1 MATETRPARH
11 ARPRPALADA
21 AAPPPP
27 RRAVRRRR
35 DAESRLSGAPR
46 RHHPQIPLQQSYPLC
61 RAHAHPHPRG
71 GAGLRAHDRL
81 GRRAAPVAAQRAG
94 KVGGEPLTGSQVEVL
109 RLVETQPGVG
119 VRDAAAALHL
129 APNTVSTLVGGLV
142 AAGLLD
148 RRPDPDD
155 RRATQLHLTPAATTR
170 LRRWRDERDR
180 VLAHALGHLDAED
193 RGRLEASL
201 PALERLLA
209 ALERDR

>member
-1 MATETRPARH
+1 MPTATPTREE
-11 ARPRPALADA
+11 ALAA
-21 AAPPPP
+21 ELTTAWGG
-27 RRAVRRRR
+27 VRRR
-35 DAESRLSGAPR
+35 LR
-46 RHHPQIPLQQSYPLC
+46 RSA
-61 RAHAHPHPRG
+61 RAR
-71 GAGLRAHDRL
+71 
-81 GRRAAPVAAQRAG
+81 
-94 KVGGEPLTGSQVEVL
+94 VGGEPLTGSQVEVL

-129 APNTVSTLVGGLV
+129 APNTVSTLVGGLA

-180 VLAHALGHLDAED
+180 VLASALEHLDAED
-193 RGRLEASL
+193 RRRLEASL

-209 ALERDR
+209 ELERDT

>member
-1 MATETRPARH
+1 VPTTTPTREE
-11 ARPRPALADA
+11 ALASELTTA
-21 AAPPPP
+21 WGG
-27 RRAVRRRR
+27 VRRR
-35 DAESRLSGAPR
+35 LR
-46 RHHPQIPLQQSYPLC
+46 RSA
-61 RAHAHPHPRG
+61 RA
-71 GAGLRAHDRL
+71 
-81 GRRAAPVAAQRAG
+81 

-129 APNTVSTLVGGLV
+129 APNTVSTLVGGL
-142 AAGLLD
+142 ATAGLLD

-180 VLAHALGHLDAED
+180 VLASALQHLDADD
-193 RGRLEASL
+193 RRRLEASL

-209 ALERDR
+209 QLERDT